1 MKKVIFITVR
11 ISTESKWLNDKMLQL
26 TQASQ
31 HEINI
36 GTYPIVVVDNYE
48 EINNY
53 MDQAEWLLIRTAG
66 DLATNRDHLWDKI
79 HSIPED
85 VGIVGHIIWY
95 PEQTVPHLHEQCFI
109 INTRAFKDKLCFD
122 NVVDQGV
129 AFGRSS
135 EDMNNGHAPVSVH
148 LIDRI
153 TDRDMTFGS
162 SIIEQSLT
170 NGYRVVN
177 FDEHWRYPNNNQW
190 ISVKDLV
197 EELKF
202 DPAFRIASRG
212 YFYPTIGPQLFED
225 CLKKLTVTDDL
236 EDTQRM
242 IISVIK
248 KFLSYKYLNMWQWDN
263 HAPHIQADV
272 VISPAN
278 GLLGETIALSSNA
291 KKIIFYDLNPNNIE
305 FKKALYTE
313 WNGIDYSAFASKW
326 ATDRSLDIEPEIASA
341 QSRANESAD
350 SNSEVFKNWSKI
362 KSLDIEFQLINL
374 LDNIDML
381 LSKEHNFY
389 LHTSTIL
396 NSFII
401 TNIKYSVD
409 EIQQTRDKIEY
420 FCKTNNGHW
429 SEST

>member
-31 HEINI
+31 HEISI
-36 GTYPIVVVDNYE
+36 DTYPIVIVDNYE

-53 MDQAEWLLIRTAG
+53 MDQAEWLLVRTAG
-66 DLATNRDHLWDKI
+66 DLAINRDHLWDKI

-95 PEQTVPHLHEQCFI
+95 PEQNVPHLHEQCFI
-109 INTRAFKDKLCFD
+109 INTRAFKDKISFD
-122 NVVDQGV
+122 SFVDTGT
-129 AFGRSS
+129 AFGRSE

-148 LIDRI
+148 LAEGVI
-153 TDRDMTFGS
+153 DRDMTFGS

-177 FDEHWRYPNNNQW
+177 FDEHWRYPNENQW
-190 ISVKDLV
+190 IAVKDLV

-202 DPAFRIASRG
+202 DPEFRIACRG

-242 IISVIK
+242 IISIIK
-248 KFLSYKYLNMWQWDN
+248 KFLAYKYVNMWQWDI

-278 GLLGETIALSSNA
+278 GLLGETMALTSNA
-291 KKIIFYDLNPNNIE
+291 KKIIFYDINPNNIE
-305 FKKALYTE
+305 FKKTLYKD
-313 WNGIDYSAFASKW
+313 WDGNDYSAFATKW
-326 ATDRSLDIEPEIASA
+326 AQDRNLDIEPVI
-341 QSRANESAD
+341 ESAKLKAEEHRE
-350 SNSEVFKNWSKI
+350 SNAEVFKNWERI
-362 KSLDIEFQLINL
+362 KSLEVEFHSVDFLA
-374 LDNIDML
+374 NIDSL
-381 LSKEHNFY
+381 LENERNFY

-396 NSFII
+396 NYFII
-401 TNIKYSVD
+401 TNIKYSEE
-409 EIQQTRDKIEY
+409 EIQQMRVKIEEY
-420 FCKTNNGHW
+420 CKTNNGQW
-429 SEST
+429 TECS